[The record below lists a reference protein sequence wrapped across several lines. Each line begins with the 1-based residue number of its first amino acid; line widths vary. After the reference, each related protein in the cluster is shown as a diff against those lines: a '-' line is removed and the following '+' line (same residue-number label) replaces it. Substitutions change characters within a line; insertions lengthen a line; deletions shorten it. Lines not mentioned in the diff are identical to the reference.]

1 MNLSVP
7 HARWL
12 HLILLPLALIW
23 LLPTLILINGSLRL
37 STDSIVDLGPS
48 TLTFS
53 NVVAVWRETPLPTL
67 FLNSAVVTVGS
78 VLVVVIVASLAGFGL
93 VHYRFRGSGVVMI
106 MLLSGI
112 MLAPS
117 AIIVPE
123 YELMVRFRLLNTY
136 GALIGPYSA
145 LGIAVSILL
154 FRNAFASL
162 PRELAESAQIDGA
175 SSFAIYRNIY
185 LPLASTTTVTIV
197 ILQGLAAWNDYIF
210 ALLFMTDPGKQT
222 VQLAFIA
229 FQGQYFS
236 SLPKQFAVMALV
248 TVPVVV
254 VFIAL
259 QRAFVSGLTAGA
271 LR

>member
-48 TLTFS
+48 TVTFS

-117 AIIVPE
+117 AIIVPK

-185 LPLASTTTVTIV
+185 LPTSDRCRRHWRRSPTPARRT
-197 ILQGLAAWNDYIF
+197 
-210 ALLFMTDPGKQT
+210 
-222 VQLAFIA
+222 
-229 FQGQYFS
+229 
-236 SLPKQFAVMALV
+236 
-248 TVPVVV
+248 
-254 VFIAL
+254 
-259 QRAFVSGLTAGA
+259 
-271 LR
+271 